1 MFATTPSGHTKL
13 NRSIF
18 ATRKSL
24 LAPHV
29 SFTRLE
35 ILSFLA
41 FFTLFLVQFLF
52 AVVFP
57 CSAATTGVVVSG
69 HTAFNPGAS
78 AATVQ
83 DNLENAIAASQV
95 RGPSAVSVVNVHGKS
110 VITYGGFY
118 VCEVT
123 PQMAA
128 AAKTTPQLL
137 AQKWAGG
144 LKAALAASPK
154 SPSLN
159 SAAGNAKKP
168 ALASGKGYPKKT
180 APGNKPIAN
189 GGLQPYPQPHAPGL
203 VQQAKIVYIPA
214 GMTIPIVLSRPLSS
228 MNARNGDPI
237 EAVVA
242 QDINLGNAVIPRNAG
257 VLGVVT
263 EAEAGGRMAHA
274 GRLGLKFNR
283 LVMPDGSQAPIQA
296 HIVGGI
302 EKYDEVGPPDSDVY
316 KGERSSGSIK
326 NAAIAGGIGAGAG
339 AVSGTVIGAIAGG
352 RYGVGRGAI
361 AGLALGSGLGVAES
375 VLLRRFKDVNVNS
388 GQQLRLQ
395 MDSAARLAVPPMPS
409 Y

>member
-1 MFATTPSGHTKL
+1 
-13 NRSIF
+13 
-18 ATRKSL
+18 
-24 LAPHV
+24 
-29 SFTRLE
+29 
-35 ILSFLA
+35 
-41 FFTLFLVQFLF
+41 
-52 AVVFP
+52 
-57 CSAATTGVVVSG
+57 
-69 HTAFNPGAS
+69 
-78 AATVQ
+78 
-83 DNLENAIAASQV
+83 LENAIAASRV
-95 RGPSAVSVVNVHGKS
+95 KGPSAVSVVNVHGKS

-128 AAKTTPQLL
+128 AAKSTPQLL

-144 LKAALAASPK
+144 LKAALSASPK
-154 SPSLN
+154 SPSLT
-159 SAAGNAKKP
+159 SGAGSAKKP
-168 ALASGKGYPKKT
+168 AVFSKGYPKKS
-180 APGNKPIAN
+180 APGSKPIAN
-189 GGLQPYPQPHAPGL
+189 GGLQPYPQPHAPAL

-263 EAEAGGRMAHA
+263 EAEAGGRMAHS

-283 LVMPDGSQAPIQA
+283 LVLPDGSQTPIQA

-302 EKYDEVGPPDSDVY
+302 EKYEEVGPPDSDVY

-352 RYGVGRGAI
+352 RYGVGRGAL

-375 VLLRRFKDVNVNS
+375 VMLRRFKDVNVNS

-395 MDSAARLAVPPMPS
+395 MDSAARLAVPPIPS